1 MQFTWRW
8 DRKFLFMQGIIK
20 HLRFPRGSWSFR
32 RRSGFGLVLTYEPFW
47 VQLFSEIMLQDRT
60 AFNFRKRSPSGE
72 GLGPVGTEPGF
83 LSSLK
88 GTFKACLNINRSCP
102 VSTSLAKVEDLI
114 LLEPSWHPVHT
125 NDLIVKIDDADDPT
139 SRVWSDKK
147 TWSTWRSLSATG
159 ETRLSGGKIG
169 ALQQGQV

>member
-1 MQFTWRW
+1 MRA
-8 DRKFLFMQGIIK
+8 RKFLFIQRIIK
-20 HLRFPRGSWSFR
+20 HLRFPGGSWSFHCL
-32 RRSGFGLVLTYEPFW
+32 SGFGLVLTFKPFW
-47 VQLFSEIMLQDRT
+47 VRLSSEIKLQDRT

-88 GTFKACLNINRSCP
+88 GTFTACFNIDRSCP
-102 VSTSLAKVEDLI
+102 VPTSLAKVEDLI

-125 NDLIVKIDDADDPT
+125 IDLIVKIDYADDPIT
-139 SRVWSDKK
+139 RVWSDKK